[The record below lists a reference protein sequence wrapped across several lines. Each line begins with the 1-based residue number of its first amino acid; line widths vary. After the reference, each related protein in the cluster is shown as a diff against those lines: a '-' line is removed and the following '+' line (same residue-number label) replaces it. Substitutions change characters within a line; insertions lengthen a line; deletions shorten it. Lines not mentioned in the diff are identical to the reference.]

1 MPRWGKPVST
11 VSSTL
16 APPGTRYL
24 LMVTAAFALQWG
36 WQTCGLYAPTMGL
49 LGPFSWY
56 VQNALGC
63 AVYLALV
70 FAAPRLQMLVS
81 SVIMRCAGAFLLAAS
96 SIFQIALTL
105 GATESS
111 VLAWTGAICTVLGS
125 AFLTVVRFDLFVG
138 VRDSQQRSVV
148 LLAATALQ
156 MLIALVIRSVPEA
169 IAMASMV
176 LIPLAIALIIRDAY
190 ACRAML
196 RIEATQH
203 VERPT
208 VPPTQMLT
216 FFLLAAAL
224 NSIRFVVDSLEGTA
238 SLASSVVIGSVFI
251 LSAIILVAVLA
262 SNADWTDVIVS
273 ISVAVFM
280 VIAGVF
286 VLSGGAIAPYAVVFS
301 SSGYYLF
308 GVLFW
313 SVTVYYAVDCPQHS
327 VYVAAFTHAV
337 FTLGLFFG
345 GVLSHVAAPSI
356 VTSQWLLAIT
366 NVAMIAAFVLVI
378 KDLKLGVHRRE
389 REQLATLP
397 GLRQTIEADCLI
409 LATGKGLTKRELETA
424 CDLSMGMSVKTIAE
438 MRGVSENTVKTHAA
452 HAYRKLDVHSR
463 EELMDLVRDVDE
475 ARISGGLMD
484 GVSAGS

>member
-16 APPGTRYL
+16 APSGTRYL

-36 WQTCGLYAPTMGL
+36 WQTCGLYAPATGL

-81 SVIMRCAGAFLLAAS
+81 SAVVRCAGASLLAMS

-148 LLAATALQ
+148 LLVATALQ
-156 MLIALVIRSVPEA
+156 MLIALVIRSVPEV
-169 IAMASMV
+169 IAMASMTLV
-176 LIPLAIALIIRDAY
+176 PFAIALVIRNAY
-190 ACRAML
+190 ACR
-196 RIEATQH
+196 ITFHVKATQH
-203 VERPT
+203 VERPA

-224 NSIRFVVDSLEGTA
+224 NSIRFVVDNLED
-238 SLASSVVIGSVFI
+238 ASSLTGGIATGSVFI

-262 SNADWTDVIVS
+262 SNADWTDIIVS

-313 SVTVYYAVDCPQHS
+313 SVTVYYATDCPQHS
-327 VYVAAFTHAV
+327 VYVAAFTHV
-337 FTLGLFFG
+337 IFTLGLFLG

-366 NVAMIAAFVLVI
+366 NVAMIATFALVI
-378 KDLKLGVHRRE
+378 KDLKLGIHRCERE
-389 REQLATLP
+389 RLAMFP

-409 LATGKGLTKRELETA
+409 LASGKGLTKRELETA
-424 CDLSMGMSVKTIAE
+424 CDLSMGMSVKAIAE
-438 MRGVSENTVKTHAA
+438 MRGVSENTVKTHSS
-452 HAYRKLDVHSR
+452 HAYRKLNVHSR
-463 EELMDLVRDVDE
+463 EELMDLVRDIDE
-475 ARISGGLMD
+475 KRVRGELIDGGPAL
-484 GVSAGS
+484 S